1 MLEIEWEH
9 VAGPFNRLTE
19 GPVWDGQRILFT
31 HIPASR
37 IMAYDPVTS
46 ECTTVSYTHL
56 TLPTILLV

>member
-19 GPVWDGQRILFT
+19 GPVWDGQKLLFT

-37 IMAYDPVTS
+37 KSPFRVGGEMPPDDSHTRDRSIA
-46 ECTTVSYTHL
+46 
-56 TLPTILLV
+56 

>member
-19 GPVWDGQRILFT
+19 GPVWDGQKLLFT

-37 IMAYDPVTS
+37 IMAYDLS
-46 ECTTVSYTHL
+46 LIH
-56 TLPTILLV
+56 I